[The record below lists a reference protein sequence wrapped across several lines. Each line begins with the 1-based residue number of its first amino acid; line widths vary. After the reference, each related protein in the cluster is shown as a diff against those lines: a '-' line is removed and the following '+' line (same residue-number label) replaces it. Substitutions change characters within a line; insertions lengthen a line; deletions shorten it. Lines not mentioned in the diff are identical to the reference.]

1 MRRDCYNDGENPTLG
16 PAPTGASPRSERLGH
31 PGPRRWPHLRP
42 RAGPLAHLPLGDLR
56 QAQGFKQR
64 VSSRDP
70 HIRSAPAAGPV
81 AQGCLAGTAPRRAPA
96 PPRGCVG
103 SSPACSCHHP
113 GGTLAPLLPE
123 LHVSAH
129 SASRHARLAAL
140 SRSPSAPPRCGPSP
154 LSWTGAAS
162 LLPPPTQSPEE
173 RDGNGSRPCRSS
185 SSSHLTRRESK
196 DLPVV
201 SGARHQQAPSALG
214 LLHPITLP

>member
-81 AQGCLAGTAPRRAPA
+81 RPGLSGGHRTSPSPGPASGMCRLLSRLLLSPSRRHL
-96 PPRGCVG
+96 G
-103 SSPACSCHHP
+103 SSPP
-113 GGTLAPLLPE
+113 RTPRQRPLSLQTRP
-123 LHVSAH
+123 
-129 SASRHARLAAL
+129 AR
-140 SRSPSAPPRCGPSP
+140 SP
-154 LSWTGAAS
+154 LSLPVRPAPVRPVAS
-162 LLPPPTQSPEE
+162 LLDWCSLSAPTADPV
-173 RDGNGSRPCRSS
+173 
-185 SSSHLTRRESK
+185 TR
-196 DLPVV
+196 
-201 SGARHQQAPSALG
+201 G
-214 LLHPITLP
+214 T